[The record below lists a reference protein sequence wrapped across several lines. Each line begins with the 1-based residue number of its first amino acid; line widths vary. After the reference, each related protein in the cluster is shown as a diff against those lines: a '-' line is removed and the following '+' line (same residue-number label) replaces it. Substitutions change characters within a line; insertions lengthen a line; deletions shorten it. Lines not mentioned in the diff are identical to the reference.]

1 MQPKRRHIL
10 ASRASKLCVLLGLG
24 LAGVLLV
31 TKKLKKRVREDFGA
45 FIEKLLLLP
54 PPQPAPPKA
63 PHPLTALSFA
73 LSDLFD
79 VKGYVS
85 GFGHPD
91 WIRTH
96 EAAASTSPVVSV
108 LVEGGATCVGKT
120 VVGEFAFSISG
131 ETKHYDTP
139 TNPAAPAHIPGG
151 ACSGAAVA
159 VSANLVDFSL
169 GIDTVGGVRAAAG
182 YCGVLGFRSSQ
193 GIVSNAGI
201 IPVSSSLDAVGW
213 FARDPNTLRRVG
225 HVILQLPFEAQRNPR
240 QIILA
245 DDYLQ
250 FSKVLVDRIKQVVIK
265 SAEKL
270 FGRQALKHENL
281 EKYLEAK
288 VPSLKEF
295 CRESQWHEFLQNHG
309 DWINTVNP
317 SIDPAVY
324 SQLCKTPE
332 LTDEEIENLNAVRN
346 QMRVAIGSLL
356 KDDGILVIPTMPSVP
371 PKLGSKEIMSEDY
384 QNRASSLLCVAS
396 ISGCCQ
402 VTVPLG
408 KHDKCPVSVSLIAR
422 HGGDRFL
429 LDTVQKMYASLQEN
443 STLMVNPKS
452 SINTISQEESAEIA
466 KEKGNQAFK
475 EKQWQKAIGMYS
487 EAIKLNDKNGT
498 YYSNRAA
505 AYLELGSFRQAEADC
520 TKALALDKK
529 NIKAYLRRGT
539 AREMLGNFKEAIDDF
554 SYALVLEPNNKRA
567 ALSADRLGKVFLQ

>member
-1 MQPKRRHIL
+1 MEPKRRHSL
-10 ASRASKLCVLLGLG
+10 ASRASNICLLLGIG
-24 LAGVLLV
+24 IAGVLLV
-31 TKKLKKRVREDFGA
+31 TKKLRKRVREDFGA

-54 PPQPAPPKA
+54 PPQPSPPKA

-73 LSDLFD
+73 VSDLFD

-96 EAAASTSPVVSV
+96 EAAALTSHVVSV

-120 VVGEFAFSISG
+120 VVDEFAFSISG

-159 VSANLVDFSL
+159 VAAKLVDFAL
-169 GIDTVGGVRAAAG
+169 GIDTVGGVRVPAG

-225 HVILQLPFEAQRNPR
+225 HVILQLPFAAQRNPR

-250 FSKVLVDRIKQVVIK
+250 LSKIPVDRISQVVIK

-281 EKYLEAK
+281 EKYFEAK

-295 CRESQWHEFLQNHG
+295 FREKASGDSKLTTSMLLANVMQLLQRHEFLQNHG
-309 DWINTVNP
+309 DWISTANP
-317 SIDPAVY
+317 SIDPAIY

-346 QMRVAIGSLL
+346 QMRIAIGSLL

-384 QNRASSLLCVAS
+384 QNRASTLLCVAS

-402 VTVPLG
+402 VTVPIG
-408 KHDKCPVSVSLIAR
+408 QHEKCPVSVSFIAR

-443 STLMVNPKS
+443 SSLIVNPKS

-475 EKQWQKAIGMYS
+475 EKQWQKAIGLYS
-487 EAIKLNDKNGT
+487 EAIN
-498 YYSNRAA
+498 
-505 AYLELGSFRQAEADC
+505 FCQAEDDC
-520 TKALALDKK
+520 TKALTLDKK

-567 ALSADRLGKVFLQ
+567 ALSAERLRKVFLQ